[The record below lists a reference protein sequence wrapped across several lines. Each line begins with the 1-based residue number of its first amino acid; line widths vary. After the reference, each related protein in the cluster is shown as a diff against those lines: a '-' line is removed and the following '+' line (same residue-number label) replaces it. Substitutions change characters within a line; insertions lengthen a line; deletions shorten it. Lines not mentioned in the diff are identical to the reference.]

1 MACESIRAGKAQLRM
16 SVYERLG
23 VPTVINAD
31 ATLTRLGGS
40 LMPPEVVAAM
50 QEAAGHFVDLHEFQR
65 AAGERIARLT
75 RNDAAYI
82 TSGAAAG
89 LYLATL
95 ACGLTTDPDDGLTIL
110 GRKRHE
116 VIIHR
121 SQRNAY
127 VPSIELAG
135 ATIVEI
141 GDEHGAD
148 ERDLEDALRRSTL
161 AVFYFAGA
169 HLAAGALPLETVI
182 AMAHAEGVPVV
193 VDAAAQ
199 LPPVENLWKFTLEM
213 GADLA
218 VFSGGKGLRGPQSSG
233 LLLGRHDLIEVARA
247 HGAPHPQRGRPM
259 KVGKEEMAGLLAA
272 VERYLELD
280 HDELSDRY
288 ERMVRTVLDAVA
300 EVPGV
305 EGSRDWPSEAG
316 QPIPRARITLGSG
329 AQAVRQ
335 ALWEGQPRIAVAA
348 DGDAALL
355 INPETLNP
363 GEEVIVAERL
373 VEVLEQRAD

>member
-1 MACESIRAGKAQLRM
+1 M
-16 SVYERLG
+16 SVYEQLG

-50 QEAAGHFVDLHEFQR
+50 EAAAGHFVDLHELQL
-65 AAGERIARLT
+65 AVGQRIARLT
-75 RNDAAYI
+75 KNDAAYI

-95 ACGLTTDPDDGLTIL
+95 ACGLTTNPADGQTIL
-110 GRKRHE
+110 GRRRHE
-116 VIIHR
+116 VVIHR

-141 GDEHGAD
+141 GDEAGAT
-148 ERDLEDALRRSTL
+148 EHDLEDALRRSTL
-161 AVFYFAGA
+161 AVFYFSGA
-169 HLAAGALPLETVI
+169 HLANGALPLETVI

-218 VFSGGKGLRGPQSSG
+218 IFSGGKGLRGPQSSG

-247 HGAPHPQRGRPM
+247 HGAPNPQRGRPM
-259 KVGKEEMAGLLAA
+259 KVGKEEMLGLLAA
-272 VERYLELD
+272 VERYLKLD
-280 HDELSDRY
+280 HAELAERY

-329 AQAVRQ
+329 AAAVKQ

-348 DGDAALL
+348 DGDEALL

-373 VEVLEQRAD
+373 VDVLEVREG